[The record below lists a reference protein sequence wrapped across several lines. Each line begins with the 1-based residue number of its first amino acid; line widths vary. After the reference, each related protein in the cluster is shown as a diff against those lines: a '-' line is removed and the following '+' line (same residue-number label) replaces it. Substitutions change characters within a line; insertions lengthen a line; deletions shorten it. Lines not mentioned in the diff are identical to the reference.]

1 MKNEM
6 NPFALLDNNGR
17 EVAIGTRSV
26 TRPNGKLGD
35 AVRRIDNNKVY
46 RVACLHGGLVT
57 LTNANGSK
65 PSCPSEQ
72 FCLETDFASRYVFD
86 CAAW

>member
-1 MKNEM
+1 M

-17 EVAIGTRSV
+17 EIVAGNRSA

-35 AVRRIDNNKVY
+35 AVRRLDNNKVY
-46 RVACLHGGLVT
+46 RVANVHRGLVT
-57 LTNANGSK
+57 LTNANGST
-65 PSCPSEQ
+65 PSSGAW
-72 FCLETDFASRYVFD
+72 CLETDFASRYVFD